1 VDFSHGGNTGSS
13 PVGSAKDFKHLV
25 ELRLAGSKTGPI
37 YGCGRPQMSTTR
49 GAGSRV
55 SLSAKW
61 AERPMSQESGL
72 PIMDAAR
79 REAVA
84 AACRLASPQFRI
96 AGW

>member
-1 VDFSHGGNTGSS
+1 
-13 PVGSAKDFKHLV
+13 
-25 ELRLAGSKTGPI
+25 
-37 YGCGRPQMSTTR
+37 MSTTR